1 MREQPAIVL
10 EEVTKTYWNG
20 TDPVHA
26 LRGATVRVNWGEMLV
41 LAGPSGCG
49 KTTLL
54 NLMGGLDVP
63 TSGQVWVAGH
73 FLATLGEGDLTVF
86 RRRHVG
92 IVFQF
97 FHLLPTLTVWENV
110 ALPLHLDGRHAG
122 EVEARVANLLSRIH
136 LEHRSRQK
144 AFQLSG
150 GEMQRVAVA
159 RALANDPEIILAD
172 EPTGNLDSRAGREVL
187 DLEDVQRAVLLVDR
201 LLVLSERSSLIAD
214 RSEAVFTRPPV
225 KGQILADADHRI
237 RVVEQQGVD
246 GLRNVP
252 FGAERGADV
261 EQRQKVRRIA
271 FFLAEDA
278 ERVPQDFLHG
288 DRQLRL

>member
-1 MREQPAIVL
+1 MSLCFQVQCDLGALPVEERRVREQPAIVL
-10 EEVTKTYWNG
+10 EEVSKTYWNG

-187 DLEDVQRAVLLVDR
+187 DLLFDLCRRHEKT
-201 LLVLSERSSLIAD
+201 LVLATHSAEVSARAD
-214 RSEAVFTRPPV
+214 RIVR
-225 KGQILADADHRI
+225 LR
-237 RVVEQQGVD
+237 D
-246 GLRNVP
+246 GCIEKPNS
-252 FGAERGADV
+252 
-261 EQRQKVRRIA
+261 Q
-271 FFLAEDA
+271 
-278 ERVPQDFLHG
+278 
-288 DRQLRL
+288 

>member
-1 MREQPAIVL
+1 MSLCFQVQCDLGALPVEERRVREQPAIVL
-10 EEVTKTYWNG
+10 EEVSKTYWNG

-26 LRGATVRVNWGEMLV
+26 LRGTTVRVNWGEMLV

-73 FLATLGEGDLTVF
+73 FLATMGEGDLTVF

-122 EVEARVANLLSRIH
+122 EVEARVADLLSRIH

-187 DLEDVQRAVLLVDR
+187 DLLFDLCRRQEKT
-201 LLVLSERSSLIAD
+201 LVLATHSAEVSARAD
-214 RSEAVFTRPPV
+214 RIVR
-225 KGQILADADHRI
+225 LR
-237 RVVEQQGVD
+237 D
-246 GLRNVP
+246 GCLEEPN
-252 FGAERGADV
+252 
-261 EQRQKVRRIA
+261 
-271 FFLAEDA
+271 
-278 ERVPQDFLHG
+278 PQ
-288 DRQLRL
+288 